1 MSEQLTIQ
9 GTESI
14 EIYHP
19 NVILISKQELSLI
32 EKRIFFLIY
41 EQLKPYQ
48 GQTDFDKTI
57 EIEIHNARTKVGQI
71 NWGEWKKTFSNLTK
85 RSYNM
90 IDDRNKHLDGLPFFS
105 RVQYEGNTGTL
116 KIKLNIEMNKAW
128 VNLTEGYTKQML
140 DFCLKLS
147 SSHAVSLYNLVCRY
161 DKGKIV
167 TVDWLK
173 EFLDIK
179 GKYPNWYDFKLK
191 VLEIA
196 KKEIDE
202 KTDYILMWTIQQRR
216 KRKVEAIK
224 IWGEPKVDLDD
235 PDIQEAITKKMDD
248 FEIFEKGHRT
258 YILNH
263 TDEFLEAMKKCHAQ
277 EKKREIKNKG
287 AYLLKV
293 MGLIE

>member
-1 MSEQLTIQ
+1 MQLTIKE
-9 GTESI
+9 TEGI

-48 GQTDFDKTI
+48 GREDYNQTI
-57 EIEIHNARTKVGQI
+57 EIEIHNARKKVGEI
-71 NWGEWKKTFSNLTK
+71 NWKEWIKTHTNLTS

-90 IDDRNKHLDGLPFFS
+90 IDEKNKNLDGLPYFS
-105 RVQYEGNTGTL
+105 RVTYEENTGIL
-116 KIKLNIEMNKAW
+116 KIKLNVEMNKAW

-167 TVDWLK
+167 TVEWLK
-173 EFLDIK
+173 AFLDIK
-179 GKYPNWYDFKLK
+179 GKYPNWYDFKVK

-216 KRKVEAIK
+216 RRKVEVLK
-224 IWGEPKVDLDD
+224 IWGEPKVNIDD
-235 PDIQEAITKKMDD
+235 PDIEEAIKVKMDE